1 MADLRE
7 QKLKDPSDITPE
19 IREKLEERWGDE
31 WTPEEYI
38 ALERNYRNLASD
50 NTDIFGDVAMHLRDI
65 SEWMLRRKKAI
76 QYGDTKMVTSLNASI
91 KQSFS
96 MIKDAREQ
104 KEQKAVAKRTVDGFV
119 RRLED
124 KGMMKDGV
132 MLLDG
137 VLNYIQNDHGTYHM
151 NKDVADAMMLSI
163 VNAMRYNNG
172 VSEIVELPEELRVQ
186 DLLGEFVEEPTYGE
200 KQMLLEL
207 GLNVSKKSGGR

>member
-1 MADLRE
+1 MAELKE
-7 QKLKDPSDITPE
+7 TKLKEPADITPE
-19 IREKLEERWGDE
+19 LRERLEERWGDE
-31 WTPEEYI
+31 WTDEEYI
-38 ALERNYRNLASD
+38 SLERNYRNLSND

-76 QYGDTKMVTSLNASI
+76 HIGDSKMVTSLNASI

-104 KEQKAVAKRTVDGFV
+104 KEQKAIAKQTVDGLV

-124 KGMMKDGV
+124 KGMLKDGV

-137 VLNYIQNDHGTYHM
+137 VINYIQNDHGTYHM
-151 NKDVADAMMLSI
+151 SKDVADAMMLSI
-163 VNAMRYNNG
+163 INAMRYNNG
-172 VSEIVELPEELRVQ
+172 VSELVELPEELRVQ

-200 KQMLLEL
+200 KQMLFEL
-207 GLNVSKKSGGR
+207 GLNVAKKPGGR